1 MKRQKAPAFTTANKI
16 YVGIDNGVSGTIG
29 WSGYENGNHIYG
41 QIKTPIF
48 SEQSYTKT
56 KGNISRIDFRE
67 LKCFF
72 ENMIKKNQLSV
83 FLERPMVNPTRFQ
96 ASMSALRALE
106 STLVILEI
114 LDIPRQYID
123 SKEWQK
129 VMLPSGLKGTDQL
142 KKASL
147 SIGKRLFPNISC
159 KPDADGILIAEY
171 ARRKQL

>member
-16 YVGIDNGVSGTIG
+16 YIGIDNGVSGTIG
-29 WSGYENGNHIYG
+29 WSGYENGNHIFG
-41 QIKTPIF
+41 QIKIPIF
-48 SEQSYTKT
+48 SEQNYTKT

-72 ENMIKKNQLSV
+72 EVMIKKNQLSV

-96 ASMSALRALE
+96 ASISASRALE
-106 STLVILEI
+106 TTLNVLEL
-114 LDIPRQYID
+114 LDISKQYID

-147 SIGKRLFPNISC
+147 SIGKRLFPNVPC